1 MWSEWCTTWRECAC
15 DCVPLLLLPLPLHSA
30 CSSLP
35 SCCTAFYGTVG
46 PDHCCCWCSIYLPL
60 PFQNAGRDT
69 RDCRFW
75 SLEQRINCWGTR
87 AASDVVWHAEFFQWF
102 GFYCYVFL
110 FSPLYLS
117 NLFFPPVHPTTIPIP
132 LLLHAGRT
140 YCTVTISEHI
150 SCYVDA
156 LCYVEICR
164 GRSERA
170 ISICGVD
177 FYLI

>member
-15 DCVPLLLLPLPLHSA
+15 DCVPLWLLPLPLHSA

-117 NLFFPPVHPTTIPIP
+117 NLFFPPVHPTTITYSPSASCMVELTAQWLSQNISLAMSMLYATLRFAEEEVKEQYRP
-132 LLLHAGRT
+132 LVLT
-140 YCTVTISEHI
+140 FT
-150 SCYVDA
+150 
-156 LCYVEICR
+156 
-164 GRSERA
+164 
-170 ISICGVD
+170 
-177 FYLI
+177 